1 LIIIYIIERVKTILR
16 FTKFLIPKITT
27 FIVMEFSSKLIEKAV
42 NEVSQLPGI
51 GKRTALRLVLHL
63 LKQPKEQT
71 AYLSQAL
78 VAMRDD
84 IKYCESCHNISDSKL
99 CEICS
104 NKNRNHKIICIV
116 EDIRDVMAI
125 ENTGQF
131 RGIYHVLGG
140 KISPIDGV
148 GPSQLNINSLVEKVK
163 SGTVTEIIFAL
174 SSTMEGDTTNFYI
187 YKQIANYQIII
198 STIAR
203 GIAVGDELE
212 YADEVTLGRSILQRI
227 PFESGFKTN

>member
-1 LIIIYIIERVKTILR
+1 M
-16 FTKFLIPKITT
+16 IT
-27 FIVMEFSSKLIEKAV
+27 FAAMEFSSKLLEKAV
-42 NEVSQLPGI
+42 NEMAQLPGI

-63 LKQPKEQT
+63 LKQPKEHT
-71 AYLSQAL
+71 GFLAQAL
-78 VAMRDD
+78 TTMREEV
-84 IKYCESCHNISDSKL
+84 KFCVSCHNISDVEL

-104 NKNRNHKIICIV
+104 NNNRNHQIICVV

-148 GPSQLNINSLVEKVK
+148 GPSQLNINSLVAKVK
-163 SGTVTEIIFAL
+163 EGNVNEIIFAL

-187 YKQIANYQIII
+187 YKQIQDYKVITT
-198 STIAR
+198 TIAR
-203 GIAVGDELE
+203 GISVGDELE
-212 YADEVTLGRSILQRI
+212 YADEVTLGRSILHRV
-227 PFESGFKTN
+227 PFENAFKSN

>member
-1 LIIIYIIERVKTILR
+1 
-16 FTKFLIPKITT
+16 
-27 FIVMEFSSKLIEKAV
+27 MEFSSKLLEKAV
-42 NEVSQLPGI
+42 NEMAQLPGI

-71 AYLSQAL
+71 VFLSQAL
-78 VAMRDD
+78 VTMREE
-84 IKYCESCHNISDSKL
+84 IKFCESCHNISDSSI

-104 NKNRNHKIICIV
+104 NSKRNQQIICVV
-116 EDIRDVMAI
+116 EDVRDVMAI

-140 KISPIDGV
+140 KISPIDGI
-148 GPSQLNINSLVEKVK
+148 GPSQLKINTLVEKVK
-163 SGTVTEIIFAL
+163 SGNVQELIFAL

-187 YKQIANYQIII
+187 YKQVKDFGIIT

-203 GIAVGDELE
+203 GISVGDELE
-212 YADEVTLGRSILQRI
+212 YADEVTLGRSLINRI
-227 PFESGFKTN
+227 PFENALKS

>member
-1 LIIIYIIERVKTILR
+1 
-16 FTKFLIPKITT
+16 
-27 FIVMEFSSKLIEKAV
+27 M
-42 NEVSQLPGI
+42 SQLPGI

-71 AYLSQAL
+71 AFLSQAIL
-78 VAMRDD
+78 SMRED
-84 IKYCESCHNISDSKL
+84 IKFCQSCHNISDVEI

-104 NKNRNHKIICIV
+104 NPNRDKGLICVV

-148 GPSQLNINSLVEKVK
+148 GPSQLNIPTLVEKVK
-163 SGTVTEIIFAL
+163 GGAIRELIFAL

-187 YKQIANYQIII
+187 YRQIKDVNIIT

-203 GIAVGDELE
+203 GISVGDELE
-212 YADEVTLGRSILQRI
+212 YADEVTLGRSILHRV
-227 PFESGFKTN
+227 PFENSFKNN